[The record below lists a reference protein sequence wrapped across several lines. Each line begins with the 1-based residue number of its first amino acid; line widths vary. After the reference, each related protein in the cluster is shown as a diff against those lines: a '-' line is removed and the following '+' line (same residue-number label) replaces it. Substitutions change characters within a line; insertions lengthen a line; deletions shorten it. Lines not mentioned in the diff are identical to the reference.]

1 VTERTATDA
10 RSFILA
16 AVTLCVTAWEIA
28 FNLGVYEEIFF
39 EKFHLLWVVATTI
52 FLASFA
58 LPREEQLISFKGRLV
73 LLLPSTYFLASYL
86 MVAAFARNVIEGESE
101 RLLIG
106 LTGLALILIF
116 LLVVPYV
123 LYLVAKIINPDL
135 VTFTRRQAW
144 ALAGITSFIITAGLI
159 AGDSHSLLMTC
170 TDFSVSGN
178 FVPHGCTSLQINPVG
193 E

>member
-1 VTERTATDA
+1 VTDKPATDA

-16 AVTLCVTAWEIA
+16 AVTLCVTAWEIS
-28 FNLGVYEEIFF
+28 FNLGVYDEIFF

-58 LPREEQLISFKGRLV
+58 LPKEERVIGLRGRLI
-73 LLLPSTYFLASYL
+73 LLLPSTYFIASYL

-106 LTGLALILIF
+106 LTGLALIMIF

-144 ALAGITSFIITAGLI
+144 ALAGITLLIITAGLI
-159 AGDSHSLLMTC
+159 AGESHSLLMTC
-170 TDFSVSGN
+170 TDFAVSGN
-178 FVPHGCTSLQINPVG
+178 FVPQGCTSLQINPVS